1 MDLKPSTMIDE
12 QLVLIEGKG
21 IHIND
26 MQAARGFLRRTGYYR
41 LRAYFLPFK
50 TRTGYRPVS
59 FDQIMRYTIST
70 ANCGYGCST
79 S

>member
-1 MDLKPSTMIDE
+1 MDLKPSTTIDE

-26 MQAARGFLRRTGYYR
+26 MQAARDFLRRTGYYR

-50 TRTGYRPVS
+50 TRTGYARYPS
-59 FDQIMRYTIST
+59 TRSCAYTIST

>member
-1 MDLKPSTMIDE
+1 MDLKPSTTIGE

-50 TRTGYRPVS
+50 TGL
-59 FDQIMRYTIST
+59 
-70 ANCGYGCST
+70 
-79 S
+79 